1 MKLVCGIFL
10 LPLLVS
16 LFVFLLRK
24 KIPHS
29 LIALISVAG
38 AFATFILCLFLS
50 LIHFNSAPLVYSFD
64 WIELPGSYNISSGI
78 YIDNL
83 SLAMLVLVSGISLLV
98 QFFSVEYMK
107 GDSGYGRYFACLS
120 FFTFSMLGILVAPN
134 LLIIFVFWE
143 LVGFASYLL
152 IGFWFSKESASQ
164 ASKKAFIVNRVGD
177 IGFLL
182 GVLIIWSVFKTLD
195 LEELKLLLSD
205 SPNISQSLI
214 FLAGLGLFAGCVG
227 KSAQFPL
234 QIWLPD
240 AMEGPTPVSA
250 LIHAATM
257 VAAGVFLLAKVF
269 FILNLDVLTI
279 IAFVGAITAFMG
291 AIAALKQYDIKKV
304 LAYSTISQLGYMVMA
319 MGIGAYQASL
329 FHLMTHAFFKAGLFL
344 CAGSVIHSLHT
355 AGHRLKNFHF
365 DAQDMRSM
373 GGLRKQLPVTFIIYC
388 LTAAS
393 LAGIPFTSGFLS
405 KDAIVLNSIAW
416 SGVMADKIGMVAY
429 FIPLISLLTVF
440 LTAFYMAR
448 QIFLVFFGEFR
459 LEKIIPDLSS
469 FKMEKEPLTITLPL
483 LILGL
488 FSLFFMFSVNPL
500 SPENSFIYDS
510 LGRDIHL
517 ISTTVFEDKNIY
529 FHQIHEKLA
538 GLHTI
543 TLITSV
549 LLVGL
554 GIALAS
560 KLYYRKDVNFD
571 KTGNSALEKLS
582 LNNWYLDS
590 IYNKTIVR
598 FVVSS
603 SEATKKIDKLII
615 DPFLHLIAY
624 FTVISALVVKVF
636 DKLFVDGLVNGSVF
650 MTGRLGVLARS
661 FQGGKV
667 QYFFITVIISLVLLI
682 YLTAF

>member
-1 MKLVCGIFL
+1 
-10 LPLLVS
+10 
-16 LFVFLLRK
+16 
-24 KIPHS
+24 
-29 LIALISVAG
+29 
-38 AFATFILCLFLS
+38 
-50 LIHFNSAPLVYSFD
+50 
-64 WIELPGSYNISSGI
+64 
-78 YIDNL
+78 
-83 SLAMLVLVSGISLLV
+83 MLVLVSGISLLV

-120 FFTFSMLGILVAPN
+120 FFTFSMFGILVASN
-134 LLIIFVFWE
+134 LLMIFVFWE
-143 LVGFASYLL
+143 MVGFASYLL
-152 IGFWFSKESASQ
+152 IGFWYSKDSASQ

-182 GVLIIWSVFKTLD
+182 GILIIWSVFKTLD
-195 LEELKLLLSD
+195 LKELKSLLSD
-205 SPNISQSLI
+205 SPSISQSLI

-329 FHLMTHAFFKAGLFL
+329 FHLITHAFFKAGLFL

-355 AGHRLKNFHF
+355 AGHHLKNCHF
-365 DAQDMRSM
+365 DAQDMRLM
-373 GGLRKQLPVTFIIYC
+373 GGLRKHLPVTFIIYC
-388 LTAAS
+388 VTAAS

-416 SGVMADKIGMVAY
+416 SGVMADKLGIVAY
-429 FIPLISLLTVF
+429 LIPLISLVTVF
-440 LTAFYMAR
+440 LTSFYMGR
-448 QIFLVFFGEFR
+448 QIFLIFFGNFR
-459 LEKIIPDLSS
+459 LEKIIPDFSH
-469 FKMEKEPLTITLPL
+469 FKIEKESFIITLPL
-483 LILGL
+483 IVLGTC
-488 FSLFFMFSVNPL
+488 SLFFLFSVNPL
-500 SPENSFIYDS
+500 SPDNSFIFNY
-510 LGRDIHL
+510 LEKDIQI
-517 ISTTVFEDKNIY
+517 ISGNLFEDKNMIFY
-529 FHQIHEKLA
+529 EVHQRLA
-538 GLHTI
+538 GLHTT
-543 TLITSV
+543 TLIASV

-560 KLYYRKDVNFD
+560 KMYYRKDINLD
-571 KTGNSALEKLS
+571 TTGEGILEKLS

-598 FVVSS
+598 FIVSCS
-603 SEATKKIDKLII
+603 AFTNKIDKLVI

-624 FTVISALVVKVF
+624 FTVISALIVKVF
-636 DKLFVDGLVNGSVF
+636 DKLFVDGLVNGSVY
-650 MTGRLGVLARS
+650 MTGRIGVLARS